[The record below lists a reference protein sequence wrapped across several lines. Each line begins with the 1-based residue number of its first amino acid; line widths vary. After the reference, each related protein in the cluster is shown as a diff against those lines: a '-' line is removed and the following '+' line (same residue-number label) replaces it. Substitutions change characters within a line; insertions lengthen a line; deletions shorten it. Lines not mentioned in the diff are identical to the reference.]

1 MSGWRPA
8 LEPACLHVHEFMV
21 PGPMAELSARP
32 CVCLCLVHRV
42 DMRVLAS
49 VAWDPASV
57 CLGVHDHVSVCL
69 WVSMHAPIFFCVS
82 PCAHTFFHVPVF
94 LYLSVVSIFLNVLQA
109 GFLWLQSCVSFS
121 IHFCIY
127 KQVCICMF
135 V

>member
-8 LEPACLHVHEFMV
+8 LEPAYLHVHEFMV

-49 VAWDPASV
+49 VAWDPALV

-94 LYLSVVSIFLNVLQA
+94 LYLSVVF
-109 GFLWLQSCVSFS
+109 F
-121 IHFCIY
+121 
-127 KQVCICMF
+127 
-135 V
+135 